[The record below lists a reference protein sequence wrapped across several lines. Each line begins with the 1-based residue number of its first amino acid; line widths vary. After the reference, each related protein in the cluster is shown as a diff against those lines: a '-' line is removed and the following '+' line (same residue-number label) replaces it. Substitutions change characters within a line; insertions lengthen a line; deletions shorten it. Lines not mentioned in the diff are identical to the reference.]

1 MSKNIDSNQKQRK
14 QKYPSR
20 LLGRYLKARHQIC
33 YLHFCILKNF
43 NRIFFFSGYLS
54 ELAHFAYR
62 SKTLVILW
70 ACLVRRTQQPE
81 MKLQF

>member
-33 YLHFCILKNF
+33 FISTFVFLKALTEYFFQDICQNLRILHIVLK
-43 NRIFFFSGYLS
+43 L
-54 ELAHFAYR
+54 
-62 SKTLVILW
+62 
-70 ACLVRRTQQPE
+70 
-81 MKLQF
+81 

>member
-33 YLHFCILKNF
+33 FISTFVFLKTLTEYF
-43 NRIFFFSGYLS
+43 FFFSGYLS

-81 MKLQF
+81 MK